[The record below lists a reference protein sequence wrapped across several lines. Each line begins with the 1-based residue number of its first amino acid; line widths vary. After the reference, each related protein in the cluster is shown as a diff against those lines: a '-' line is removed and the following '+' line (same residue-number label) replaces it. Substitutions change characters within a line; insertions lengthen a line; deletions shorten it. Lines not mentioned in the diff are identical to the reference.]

1 MGSCFFIGNHDA
13 PPEVERE
20 LREVVERHIAAY
32 GVTRFTVGHY
42 GTFDAMAAR
51 AVAEAKNSYPNTS
64 LTILLPYYPVAPDA
78 LPRVAFDDTLYPS
91 EMESVPKRLAI
102 TRANRYVIDR
112 CDHLIAYVHNPGNAR
127 KFLEY
132 AQRRERRGL
141 IKITEL

>member
-1 MGSCFFIGNHDA
+1 MGNCFFIGNHDA

-20 LREVVERHIAAY
+20 VRAVVERHITAY
-32 GVTRFTVGHY
+32 GVTHFTVGHY
-42 GTFDAMAAR
+42 GAFDAMAAR
-51 AVAEAKNSYPNTS
+51 AVVDAKKTHLDIS

-78 LPRVAFDDTLYPS
+78 LPHVPFDDTLYPS

-102 TRANRYVIDR
+102 TRANWYVIDR

>member
-13 PPEVERE
+13 PSEVERE
-20 LREVVERHIAAY
+20 LKAAVERHIAEY
-32 GVTRFTVGHY
+32 GVTHFTVGHY
-42 GTFDAMAAR
+42 GAFDAMAAR
-51 AVAEAKNSYPNTS
+51 AVAEAKKRHPDIS
-64 LTILLPYYPVAPDA
+64 LTILLPYYPTASDT
-78 LPRVAFDDTLYPS
+78 LPQVAFDDTLYPS

-132 AQRRERRGL
+132 AQRREQRGL
-141 IKITEL
+141 LTITEL

>member
-13 PPEVERE
+13 PPEMERK
-20 LREVVERHIAAY
+20 LRAVVEQHITAY
-32 GVTRFTVGHY
+32 GVVRFVVGHY
-42 GTFDAMAAR
+42 GAYDAMAAR
-51 AVAEAKNSYPNTS
+51 AVAEAKKSHPDIS
-64 LTILLPYYPVAPDA
+64 LTILLPYYPAAPDT
-78 LPRVAFDDTLYPS
+78 LPQVAFDDTLYPS

-112 CDHLIAYVHNPGNAR
+112 CDYLIAYVHTPGNAR

-141 IKITEL
+141 LTITEL